1 MECRYGKGP
10 NGRGRWRE
18 KKNNKGWQ
26 YLALAL
32 TGTPFTIAVRKA
44 NKGNVFKTI
53 SALKN
58 KYEATEVGE
67 YGELTREFIGA
78 TMKSNKEDPEA
89 YIGSFLKF
97 QSHKYMS
104 AQTTPEIFLVT
115 KQSVHT
121 LAKDRRH
128 GIFVVITKRT
138 LPKFFSQCSFP
149 PQNIKNINT
158 RMRFAYMALL
168 FLDFEETFYHRL
180 SMYQKRLRD
189 KRIPCCTLSFL
200 MTLLGST
207 CS

>member
-97 QSHKYMS
+97 QSHKYTRHRLHIPDGKQTICDKKTQNLVPS
-104 AQTTPEIFLVT
+104 KSTRTQNLCHAQITPE
-115 KQSVHT
+115 S
-121 LAKDRRH
+121 
-128 GIFVVITKRT
+128 
-138 LPKFFSQCSFP
+138 
-149 PQNIKNINT
+149 
-158 RMRFAYMALL
+158 
-168 FLDFEETFYHRL
+168 
-180 SMYQKRLRD
+180 
-189 KRIPCCTLSFL
+189 
-200 MTLLGST
+200 
-207 CS
+207 